1 MSLNFKR
8 TIAAAAAIICTVS
21 MCGCMDSGYVGTI
34 DGIQIR
40 NGVYL
45 TSLLSAYGEAYSTVT
60 DAKEDAGDTTEIE
73 DLFAENIDGQSSV
86 EWIKEYALDDIK
98 SFIAVQRLFEEK
110 GLSLSSEDTAD
121 INDRINTLWNESD
134 FYSQYVYGTD
144 TMGEYYESIGIGKD
158 SMKEVEIFTSMEE
171 KLFLSIY
178 DENGDKAVTQ
188 EEIDAFLT
196 ENYANVKYIELPFE
210 DKRGVNL
217 KEETEIQAVRD
228 KAQSYVDR
236 LNDGESFIEIQYEF
250 DLETAQNEAEV
261 KADDAYSSEVA
272 AENPDKDAYIQAA
285 IDAVTVDKYA
295 NVEDLE
301 KFISKDSSS
310 LAEDLTEFVWNT
322 AADGKAV
329 LFENEESVFVVVKDD
344 VTKKQTWIENNKS
357 NILNE
362 IKGEE
367 FDAYLEETA
376 SGYTVN
382 FDDYLVNTKYSP
394 DKIKGIN

>member
-8 TIAAAAAIICTVS
+8 KIAAAVAIICTVS
-21 MCGCMDSGYVGTI
+21 MCGCMDSGYVGTV
-34 DGIQIR
+34 DGVQIR

-45 TSLLSAYGEAYSTVT
+45 TSLLSAYGEGYTAVS
-60 DAKEDAGDTTEIE
+60 DAREEAGDTTEIE
-73 DLFAENIDGQSSV
+73 NLFAENIDGQNSV
-86 EWIKEYALDDIK
+86 EWIKEEALSK
-98 SFIAVQRLFEEK
+98 VKTQIAVKRLFDEK

-144 TMGEYYESIGIGKD
+144 TMGEYYESIGVGKD
-158 SMKEVEIFTSMEE
+158 SMREMETYTTMEE

-188 EEIDAFLT
+188 AEIDAFLT

-217 KEETEIQAVRD
+217 KEETEIQAVKD

-250 DLETAQNEAEV
+250 DLEKARNEAEIDAEDNYTEEV
-261 KADDAYSSEVA
+261 K
-272 AENPDKDAYIQAA
+272 AENPDVDAYIQEA
-285 IDAVTVDKYA
+285 IDAVTVDKHTNA
-295 NVEDLE
+295 EELE
-301 KFISKDSSS
+301 KFISKESSN

-329 LFENEESVFVVVKDD
+329 IFENEESVFVVVRDD

-357 NILNE
+357 NILDE

>member
-1 MSLNFKR
+1 MSINFKR
-8 TIAAAAAIICTVS
+8 TIAAAAAVICTVS
-21 MCGCMDSGYVGTI
+21 MCGCMDSGYIGTV
-34 DGIQIR
+34 DGVQIR

-45 TSLLSAYGEAYSTVT
+45 SGLLSAYGEGYSSVT
-60 DAKEDAGDTTEIE
+60 EAKEEAGDTTEIE
-73 DLFAENIDGQSSV
+73 DLFAETIDGQNPV
-86 EWIKEYALDDIK
+86 EWIKEHAQTEVKTY
-98 SFIAVQRLFEEK
+98 IAVKRLFDEK
-110 GLSLSSEDTAD
+110 GLSLTSEDTSD

-134 FYSQYVYGTD
+134 FYSQYIYGTD
-144 TMGEYYESIGIGKD
+144 TMGEYYDSIGIGKD
-158 SMKEVEIFTSMEE
+158 SMREIETYTVMEE
-171 KLFLSIY
+171 KLFVSMY
-178 DENGDKAVTQ
+178 GEGGDKAVSDT
-188 EEIDAFLT
+188 EINTFLT
-196 ENYANVKYIELPFE
+196 ENYANVKFIELPFE

-217 KEETEIQAVRD
+217 TEEADIQAVKD
-228 KAQSYVDR
+228 KAQTYADR
-236 LNDGESFIEIQYEF
+236 LNGGESFIDIQYDYE
-250 DLETAQNEAEV
+250 LEKARNDAEV
-261 KADDAYSSEVA
+261 KADDNYSSEVA

-285 IDAVTVDKYA
+285 VDAVTVDKYT

-344 VTKKQTWIENNKS
+344 VTKKQTWIEDNNS

-367 FDAYLEETA
+367 FDAFLEEKA
-376 SGYTVN
+376 SGYSAD
-382 FDDYLVNTKYSP
+382 FDDYLINTKYAP